1 VTIKYYVLDEEMG
14 LFTIV
19 NDDEDFN
26 TGCYDNEEFYYAVC
40 RDEYRLSNWLSN
52 PFAAVLA
59 GSDEQGMLDSY
70 KQEEEANRLLE
81 EAWKHVS
88 PYESAYPDLTD
99 EEIDEFCIK
108 KYGKK
113 YSNALEAIKNRK
125 AIIENKND
133 NKTKSKSLSADGDTR
148 EGSQNVPDGSD
159 AAFLETISSAD
170 TETLDGLTD
179 KDERPGA
186 ERAAAK
192 PSRTT
197 PPQNSYGE
205 FGNVKMTTAE
215 FEKMVQAEGADR
227 ANALIEE
234 LSSYLAS
241 SGKRYKSHYATL
253 LNWGRRK
260 DTEKKKVKSFD
271 EEKRERM
278 EAQARSLLTK
288 DQIKFYGL

>member
-1 VTIKYYVLDEEMG
+1 MQVRWVQVDTHEFWKQTSEAMKSPEAALEWLARFRETLLMSADNDNPLPYAESLVIEAQGYIGIKSIARIKG
-14 LFTIV
+14 
-19 NDDEDFN
+19 
-26 TGCYDNEEFYYAVC
+26 
-40 RDEYRLSNWLSN
+40 
-52 PFAAVLA
+52 
-59 GSDEQGMLDSY
+59 
-70 KQEEEANRLLE
+70 
-81 EAWKHVS
+81 HVKKNS
-88 PYESAYPDLTD
+88 PDMTD

-148 EGSQNVPDGSD
+148 EGSQNVSDGSD
-159 AAFLETISSAD
+159 AAKMESSTSAD
-170 TETLDGLTD
+170 TKTTE
-179 KDERPGA
+179 P
-186 ERAAAK
+186 AK
-192 PSRTT
+192 
-197 PPQNSYGE
+197 NSYGE

-215 FEKMVQAEGADR
+215 FEKFVQAVGAER

-260 DTEKKKVKSFD
+260 DKESEPKQRYLTTEEISQRNYEESKKQLAQI
-271 EEKRERM
+271 M
-278 EAQARSLLTK
+278 EARK
-288 DQIKFYGL
+288 HG

>member
-1 VTIKYYVLDEEMG
+1 MQIRWVQVDTHEFWKQTSEAMKSPEAAIEWLARFRETLLMSADNDNPLPYAESLVVEAQGYIGIKSIARIKG
-14 LFTIV
+14 
-19 NDDEDFN
+19 
-26 TGCYDNEEFYYAVC
+26 
-40 RDEYRLSNWLSN
+40 
-52 PFAAVLA
+52 
-59 GSDEQGMLDSY
+59 
-70 KQEEEANRLLE
+70 
-81 EAWKHVS
+81 HVKKNS
-88 PYESAYPDLTD
+88 PDLTD

-133 NKTKSKSLSADGDTR
+133 NKTKSKSLSA
-148 EGSQNVPDGSD
+148 
-159 AAFLETISSAD
+159 SAD
-170 TETLDGLTD
+170 TETLDCLTD
-179 KDERPGA
+179 KDARPVDGMA
-186 ERAAAK
+186 TSK
-192 PSRTT
+192 PSRST

-215 FEKMVQAEGADR
+215 FEKLVQAEGADR

-260 DTEKKKVKSFD
+260 DKEGEKNADNAPKSFKQQD
-271 EEKRERM
+271 LDR
-278 EAQARSLLTK
+278 QAKMVRDYYSNFTK
-288 DQIKFYGL
+288 VV